1 MHLSKKLLPISIA
14 GVTVYLL
21 LSFSPNTTSEN
32 RITENYTPIDST
44 KKEYFLEMK
53 GNVRKSKISE
63 KEESKSLDSTLITIY
78 MNDIPFSETWTNK
91 KGKCT
96 FKLPLGKQFKI
107 EVSKAGYVSKLF
119 EVDTKVPSDKR
130 DEYSFSFDIDIF
142 EEIKNLDVSV
152 LKKPIA
158 KVSYNIIM
166 EQFAYDINYTSRINL
181 ELKKMYKNYY
191 LLQKM
196 ENDTATD
203 GSDKKAPQPKK

>member
-1 MHLSKKLLPISIA
+1 M
-14 GVTVYLL
+14 L
-21 LSFSPNTTSEN
+21 LSFVPSKGVSEYNTTYSD
-32 RITENYTPIDST
+32 TT
-44 KKEYFLEMK
+44 KKEYYLEMK
-53 GNVRKSKISE
+53 GNVRKSKISD
-63 KEESKSLDSTLITIY
+63 KEESKSLDSALITIY

-91 KGKCT
+91 KGKCS
-96 FKLPLGKQFKI
+96 FKLPLAKQFKI
-107 EVSKAGYVSKLF
+107 EVSKEGYVSKLF

-196 ENDTATD
+196 ENDTLNVSTQ
-203 GSDKKAPQPKK
+203 KTHPTNK

>member
-14 GVTVYLL
+14 AVTVYLL

-142 EEIKNLDVSV
+142 EEITNLDVSV

-196 ENDTATD
+196 ENDTALD

>member
-1 MHLSKKLLPISIA
+1 MLSNKTLLITPLAGISL
-14 GVTVYLL
+14 YML
-21 LSFSPNTTSEN
+21 LSFVPNKEVSE
-32 RITENYTPIDST
+32 YTINHSDTT

-53 GNVRKSKISE
+53 GNVRKSKISD
-63 KEESKSLDSTLITIY
+63 KEESKSLDSALITIY

-91 KGKCT
+91 KGKCS
-96 FKLPLGKQFKI
+96 FKLPLAKQFKI
-107 EVSKAGYVSKLF
+107 EVSKDGYVSKLF

-158 KVSYNIIM
+158 KVSYNVIM

-181 ELKKMYKNYY
+181 ELKKMYKSYY

-196 ENDTATD
+196 ENDTIDTNT
-203 GSDKKAPQPKK
+203 KKTPPTKK